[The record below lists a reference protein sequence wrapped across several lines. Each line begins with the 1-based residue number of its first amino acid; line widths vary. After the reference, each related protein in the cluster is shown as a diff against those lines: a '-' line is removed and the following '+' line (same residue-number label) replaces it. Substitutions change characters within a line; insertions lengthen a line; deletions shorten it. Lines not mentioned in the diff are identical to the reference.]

1 MSKLIQVG
9 EASHRLR
16 IHPTTLWRLERKGLI
31 KSVRDW
37 KGWRFYRESDI
48 EKLKSKI
55 IALHR

>member
-1 MSKLIQVG
+1 MNKLIQVG
-9 EASHRLR
+9 EAARRLK

-37 KGWRFYRESDI
+37 KGWRFYKEIDI

-55 IALHR
+55 VSK